1 MQRCGTGGSDVPC
14 SASGSDGDGGS
25 GGNSD
30 WLYSVGLVSR
40 LVCVLA
46 GVQAER
52 CVVNAAQLPQE
63 QEKEDGSGEDV
74 ENTVPDHFRGNRNDV
89 SSFRTCPCDRI
100 EQEEEGKVTRGNDV
114 TATKGAASCKGR
126 AGAMPEQYMPIKGLF
141 MSDAVECGTNIPYVE
156 QRHHSEDVIT
166 PLIGARYQS
175 GNETCDDKDDAHE
188 ESREDVGQRE
198 TGGQEKL
205 Q

>member
-30 WLYSVGLVSR
+30 WLYSVRLVSR

-100 EQEEEGKVTRGNDV
+100 EQEDRALRKEFGKEWEEWARATPRKVV
-114 TATKGAASCKGR
+114 
-126 AGAMPEQYMPIKGLF
+126 PF
-141 MSDAVECGTNIPYVE
+141 VW
-156 QRHHSEDVIT
+156 
-166 PLIGARYQS
+166 
-175 GNETCDDKDDAHE
+175 
-188 ESREDVGQRE
+188 
-198 TGGQEKL
+198 
-205 Q
+205 